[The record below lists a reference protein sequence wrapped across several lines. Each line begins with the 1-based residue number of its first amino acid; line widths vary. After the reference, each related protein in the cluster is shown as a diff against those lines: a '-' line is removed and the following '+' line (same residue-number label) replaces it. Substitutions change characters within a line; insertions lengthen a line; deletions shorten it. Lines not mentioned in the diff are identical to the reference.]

1 MNEINGSL
9 NNLNSTQKS
18 VSESG
23 ASRSSLIDRIKKQ
36 SLKKILMIIVA
47 LVVIL
52 LGLFGMYLKFN
63 PQQTGHSTNDV
74 VLVTIGNGK
83 ILLRDL
89 NQYLAASFADPNV
102 TTDLKKQSLE
112 VLIERKIID
121 IELKEKNITL
131 DAQANENEYYKIA
144 KELIS
149 RGSISTIQATDIG
162 WWLPPPAEYP
172 QTELNEQ
179 QRKDGELA
187 SNEIETKLKNKED
200 MLSVIKEVYEK
211 YPSLQSI
218 FSVNAKIFDAKNE
231 EKIELIRTY
240 EYDKELEYFPQYKV
254 MYTMLPGQVKK
265 ITAEDGSGNRV
276 IKVHNVTSGE
286 KVSFDEW
293 YNAKVKK
300 MVVYNDEAMEK
311 L

>member
-1 MNEINGSL
+1 MNEINGNL
-9 NNLNSTQKS
+9 NNLNSTQES

-23 ASRSSLIDRIKKQ
+23 ASRSSLIDKIKKQ
-36 SLKKILMIIVA
+36 SLKKILIISVA

-63 PQQTGHSTNDV
+63 SQQTGYSTSDV
-74 VLVTIGNGK
+74 VLVTVGNSK

-112 VLIERKIID
+112 VLIERRIID
-121 IELKEKNITL
+121 LELKEKNITL
-131 DAQANENEYYKIA
+131 DAQANENEYYKKA

-218 FSVNAKIFDAKNE
+218 FSVNAKIFDPKNE

-240 EYDKELEYFPQYKV
+240 EYDKELEYFPQYKA

-300 MVVYNDEAMEK
+300 MVVYNDEAMAK